1 MTAWLKLVPS
11 WAWWLLALLAVAGVQ
26 QLRVASAQVDAA
38 GAVAELAQYEAEVS
52 ERDRL
57 ALEITRVK
65 ELRWQAQANKEREE
79 ANAQLEVAQAD
90 IAAAGA
96 TADGLRVEL
105 ERLKRNRSRNPATG
119 SGVTPG
125 PSATAVL
132 ADLLEE
138 VEREGRAMA
147 EEAQRRG
154 VAGASCERRF
164 DSLGGG

>member
-1 MTAWLKLVPS
+1 MTWLKLVP
-11 WAWWLLALLAVAGVQ
+11 AWSYWLLALLVVAGGQ
-26 QLRVASAQVDAA
+26 QLRVEIAQNVASKAQTD
-38 GAVAELAQYEAEVS
+38 LANYQAEVS
-52 ERDRL
+52 VRDL
-57 ALEITRVK
+57 VALEATRVK
-65 ELRWQAQANKEREE
+65 ELSWQAAADKEREE

-90 IAAAGA
+90 IAAADA

-105 ERLKRNRSRNPATG
+105 NRLKRSRPGNSAAG
-119 SGVTPG
+119 AGVETG

-138 VEREGRAMA
+138 VERAGRAMA

-154 VAGASCERRF
+154 VNGSSCERRF

>member
-1 MTAWLKLVPS
+1 MTWLKLVPS
-11 WAWWLLALLAVAGVQ
+11 WAYWALALLVVAGGQ
-26 QLRVASAQVDAA
+26 QLRVEIAQTVAA
-38 GAVAELAQYEAEVS
+38 KAQTDLANYRTEVS

-65 ELRWQAQANKEREE
+65 ELSWQAAADKEREE
-79 ANAQLEVAQAD
+79 ANAQLEIAQAD

-105 ERLKRNRSRNPATG
+105 ARLKRNRPSNSTIGP
-119 SGVTPG
+119 GVTPG
-125 PSATAVL
+125 ASATAVL

-154 VAGASCERRF
+154 VNGSSCERRF
-164 DSLGGG
+164 DSLSGG

>member
-1 MTAWLKLVPS
+1 MTWLKLVPS
-11 WAWWLLALLAVAGVQ
+11 WAYWVLALVLVAGGQ
-26 QLRVASAQVDAA
+26 QLRVEIAQTVAA
-38 GAVAELAQYEAEVS
+38 KAQADLAGYRAEVS
-52 ERDRL
+52 ARDLL

-65 ELRWQAQANKEREE
+65 ELRWQAAADKEREQ
-79 ANAQLEVAQAD
+79 ANAQLEIAQAD

-105 ERLKRNRSRNPATG
+105 DRLKRKRPEHPAA
-119 SGVTPG
+119 GVGVAPG
-125 PSATAVL
+125 ASATAVL

-138 VEREGRAMA
+138 VERAGRAMA

-154 VAGASCERRF
+154 IAGTSCERRF

>member
-1 MTAWLKLVPS
+1 MTWAKLVPA
-11 WAWWLLALLAVAGVQ
+11 WAYWVLALLVVAGGQ
-26 QLRVASAQVDAA
+26 QLRVEIAQTVAA
-38 GAVAELAQYEAEVS
+38 KAQTDLANYRTEVS
-52 ERDRL
+52 ERDRI

-65 ELRWQAQANKEREE
+65 ELRWQALADKEREE
-79 ANAQLEVAQAD
+79 ANAQLEIAQAD

-105 ERLKRNRSRNPATG
+105 DRLKRNRPGNPATG
-119 SGVTPG
+119 TGVEAG
-125 PSATAVL
+125 SSATAVL

-154 VAGASCERRF
+154 VNGDSCERRF